1 MHAAGPGGAKPYAGG
16 LPDPRWSAAATGRRP
31 AGTLEGMTERP
42 TRRDWA
48 VAAGLTLLSALAPR
62 AGGPAEPEPV
72 AAWVGLLGLGLAVA
86 QGLPLAWR
94 RWRPAEVA
102 AVVVVAFAG
111 YGLLAFPAP
120 PYAGWV
126 AMFAVA
132 THVPGRRQAIVAGC
146 AVAATLAAGAVG
158 AAVVHP
164 EGGNELPALL
174 MLTLIVLLGGAL
186 TRAERDRVSALR
198 ERAASLEREQDAVRG
213 EAALE
218 ERLRIARD
226 LHDLVGHGLSAIA
239 VQSGTARVALDAG
252 ELGAVRTALGNV
264 ETSSRAAMQE
274 MRALVGVLREPSPG
288 AAESV
293 PGLDGLPALVEHARR
308 AGVRAGLDPTGVVGQ
323 VPPVVGECAYR
334 VVQEAL
340 TNVARHAPGAAATVR
355 IDARDG
361 RLGVEVT
368 DRGGTLPGPVSAS
381 RGHGLVG
388 MRERVEILGGTLEAG
403 PVDGGGWAV
412 RASLPLREG
421 IGA

>member
-1 MHAAGPGGAKPYAGG
+1 M
-16 LPDPRWSAAATGRRP
+16 SV
-31 AGTLEGMTERP
+31 RP

-48 VAAGLTLLSALAPR
+48 VAAGLMLLSALAPR
-62 AGGPAEPEPV
+62 FGGPAEPESRP
-72 AAWVGLLGLGLAVA
+72 AWVALVALGLAVA

-94 RWRPAEVA
+94 RGRPAGVA

-111 YGLLAFPAP
+111 FGLLVFPAP

-126 AMFAVA
+126 ALFAVA
-132 THVPGRRQAIVAGC
+132 AHVPGRRRAMVTSG
-146 AVAATLAAGAVG
+146 AVAAALAAGAVG

-164 EGGNELPALL
+164 DGLNELPALL

-264 ETSSRAAMQE
+264 ETSSHAAMQE
-274 MRALVGVLREPSPG
+274 MRALVGVLRERSFG
-288 AAESV
+288 AEESA
-293 PGLDGLPALVEHARR
+293 PGLDGMPALVDHACR
-308 AGVRAGLDPTGVVGQ
+308 AGVRAGLDLAGDLGQ

-361 RLGVEVT
+361 WLGVQVT
-368 DRGGTLPGPVSAS
+368 DRGGTRPGPVSAS

-403 PVDGGGWAV
+403 PVDDGGWTV